1 MYLVSVKDDNN
12 SHGEGALRASQ
23 STVYV
28 EGILAI
34 VDGDSASADL
44 LCLPLKGAHCAPA
57 AAQGSESVFI
67 ESTAVH
73 ADGMARACGASTV
86 VTGQG
91 TVYIGDVVP
100 FVEEPVEPESPEPE
114 PIPKPI
120 RWPWLQTLFGDSPAD
135 HTLYDEAIMKG
146 IDKDK

>member
-57 AAQGSESVFI
+57 AAEGSKSVFI
-67 ESTAVH
+67 EGTAVH

-91 TVYIGDVVP
+91 TVYIGDAESV
-100 FVEEPVEPESPEPE
+100 FEPIDPEPE
-114 PIPKPI
+114 TIPKPI